1 MSLSGLE
8 LIKAYR
14 ANPEQYLPM
23 MDHTWEMP
31 AVNEY
36 GEVNIGWYAGLLEEN
51 RPFFAVCW
59 AVDHMTT
66 LTIYVSAKGIEDKTA
81 EELDQ
86 WFQDIGYFSY
96 RDQEHYPA
104 DVQTFGNPADGEFF
118 MLTIGVGIDGEPA
131 LIDGA
136 PVEPWSVLNEYNRE
150 TLG

>member
-14 ANPEQYLPM
+14 ENPERYLPM
-23 MDHTWEMP
+23 IDHTWEMP

-104 DVQTFGNPADGEFF
+104 DVGTILGLFCDVQDMLKLDLGNTSSIFQRNLENLLLECI
-118 MLTIGVGIDGEPA
+118 LT
-131 LIDGA
+131 
-136 PVEPWSVLNEYNRE
+136 
-150 TLG
+150 

>member
-14 ANPEQYLPM
+14 ENPERYLPM

-36 GEVNIGWYAGLLEEN
+36 GEVNI
-51 RPFFAVCW
+51 CW
-59 AVDHMTT
+59 AVDHVTT
-66 LTIYVSAKGIEDKTA
+66 LTIYVSAKGIEDKSA

-96 RDQEHYPA
+96 RDQEHDPA

-136 PVEPWSVLNEYNRE
+136 PIEPWSVLNEYNRE